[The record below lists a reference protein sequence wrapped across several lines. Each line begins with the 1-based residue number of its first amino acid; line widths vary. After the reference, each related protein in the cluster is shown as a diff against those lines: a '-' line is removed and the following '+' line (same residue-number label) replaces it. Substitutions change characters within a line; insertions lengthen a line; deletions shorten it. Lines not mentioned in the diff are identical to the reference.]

1 MPRPRGTWFYR
12 HWQVCASFKKLV
24 KQQPK
29 SHRPPA
35 TACSKPNLSC
45 FSQNPAVVSHPCND
59 TPAHPVRPKTCH
71 QRLLPLLHSL
81 LFAPCLPIFHS
92 SVSPV
97 PPPSSGCPLTSSSV
111 YMLTSQQAS
120 LHPLLPHPTLL
131 PALPPAIFKS
141 LSTSL
146 SCFRISTGF
155 PSARRIS
162 SMSLGWVY
170 RPCETWLISP
180 SSGPPHFCLCFSYS
194 SFPAGPWVCFQAC
207 ALAVLCLVC
216 LPSVPLPLCYLA
228 HH

>member
-1 MPRPRGTWFYR
+1 MPRPRGTWFYK
-12 HWQVCASFKKLV
+12 HWQICASFKKLV

-29 SHRPPA
+29 SYRPA
-35 TACSKPNLSC
+35 AKACSKPNLRC
-45 FSQNPAVVSHPCND
+45 FSQNPAVVSHPCKC

-97 PPPSSGCPLTSSSV
+97 PPPS
-111 YMLTSQQAS
+111 QAA
-120 LHPLLPHPTLL
+120 LLLPPQCICLPPNRHLYTHFCLILL
-131 PALPPAIFKS
+131 SPLPPAIFKF

-162 SMSLGWVY
+162 SMPLGWVC
-170 RPCETWLISP
+170 RPCEPWRISP

-207 ALAVLCLVC
+207 ALALLCLVC